1 MSLSASSTALRAEHP
16 IRQVARF
23 RPDVNR
29 KPRRSKRSYA
39 FSGLLFCGLCDR
51 RMIGSFDNGRNHFR
65 CTYSSEY
72 ADANRLAHPRSL
84 YLREDKI
91 VELVDPWIRRAFS
104 TANLRTTLQAMADA
118 QHDDADQHRVI
129 AAREKI
135 TTCRTKLDRYRAA
148 LDAGT
153 DPTLVQQWI
162 TQVQAE
168 KAAAE
173 ADLRQITG
181 RRTMTAD
188 EINTLVEAMSGI
200 ASILRQ
206 ADPTDKAE
214 VYRQLGIKL
223 TYKPGLRSI
232 QAETSPSGSCTK
244 VCPEIDTNRYPT

>member
-51 RMIGSFDNGRNHFR
+51 RMIGSFDNGRNHYR

-232 QAETSPSGSCTK
+232 QAEASPSGSCTK

>member
-1 MSLSASSTALRAEHP
+1 MIAAG
-16 IRQVARF
+16 AR

-51 RMIGSFDNGRNHFR
+51 RMIGSFNNGRNHYR
-65 CTYSSEY
+65 CTYSTEY

-84 YLREDKI
+84 YLREDKL

-104 TANLRTTLQAMADA
+104 PTNLRTTLRAMADA

-129 AAREKI
+129 AAQEKI
-135 TTCRTKLDRYRAA
+135 TTCRTTLDRYRAA

-153 DPTLVQQWI
+153 DPVLVQQWI

-168 KAAAE
+168 KAVAE
-173 ADLRQITG
+173 ADLRRING
-181 RRTMTAD
+181 RHIMTAE
-188 EINTLVEAMSGI
+188 EIKTLVEAMAGI
-200 ASILRQ
+200 ATILRE

-223 TYKPGLRSI
+223 TYKPGLRLI
-232 QAETSPSGSCTK
+232 QAEASPSGSCTK
-244 VCPEIDTNRYPT
+244 VCPEGDLNPHAR